1 MKLKIREIAIF
12 AMLGAVMFVSKVI
25 MEGLPNIHLLGTF
38 IVAFTLTYRAKA
50 VFPIFAYVF
59 ANGLWE
65 GFNLFGWLP
74 ETYIWFILWG
84 VVMLLPQNMPARIA
98 PVVYMFVSAL
108 HGLLFD
114 VFYAPAY
121 VLFLGYEWNDLGLI
135 LLSGLPFNILQAV
148 GNFALGILIV
158 PLVTLLR
165 KLEKNL

>member
-12 AMLGAVMFVSKVI
+12 AMLGAVMFVSKLI

-38 IVAFTLTYRAKA
+38 IIAFTLTYRQKA
-50 VFPIFAYVF
+50 IFPICAYLF

-74 ETYIWFILWG
+74 ETYIWLILWA
-84 VVMLLPQNMPARIA
+84 VVMLLPKNMPSRVA
-98 PVVYMFVSAL
+98 PVIYMTVSAL

-121 VLFLGYEWNDLGLI
+121 VLFAGYDWNDLGVI
-135 LLSGLPFNILQAV
+135 LLAGLPFNIFQAV

-158 PLVTLLR
+158 PIATLLR
-165 KLEKNL
+165 KLDKKT